1 MASQT
6 TSRAP
11 DGGFRSVRDL
21 TRGQPVESAVEERS
35 PEGAPPVSGSPPKK
49 RRSPA
54 AFIGSVFRRSPTLV
68 IGGGIVLVLSILALF
83 APVLAPH
90 DPFAL
95 DPSQRFLAPSAD
107 HWFGTDQL
115 GRDLWSR
122 SMFGARVSLSTALGA
137 VTIAATIGIP
147 LGLISGYFGKWPD
160 ALIMRYV
167 DVQIAIPGILLAMM
181 IVLLAGRGFIGLVF
195 AIGIGSVP
203 NFARIV
209 RASTLSI
216 QEEEY
221 VAAVKALGAGHFYT
235 MLRTILPNA
244 MGPIIVQA
252 VITAAVAVLLE
263 AALSFLGL
271 GTVPPTPS
279 WGDMLQQGKGFMH
292 QAPWYSIMPGVLLTV
307 TVLSLD
313 LMGRGM
319 QKLRGSSESAS
330 AELEGRT

>member
-1 MASQT
+1 M
-6 TSRAP
+6 
-11 DGGFRSVRDL
+11 
-21 TRGQPVESAVEERS
+21 ESAVEERA
-35 PEGAPPVSGSPPKK
+35 PEGAQSGNGPPGKE

-54 AFIGSVFRRSPTLV
+54 AFVASTFRRSPALV
-68 IGGGIVLVLSILALF
+68 IGATIVLVLSVLALF
-83 APVLAPH
+83 APAISPY

-95 DPSQRFLAPSAD
+95 DPSQRFLPPSTD

-115 GRDLWSR
+115 GRDLWTR
-122 SMFGARVSLSTALGA
+122 SLYGARVSLATAISA
-137 VTIAATIGIP
+137 VSVAAVIGVP

-181 IVLLAGRGFIGLVF
+181 IILLAGRGFVGLVI

-221 VAAVKALGAGHFYT
+221 VAAVKALGAGHVYT
-235 MLRTILPNA
+235 MMRTILPNA
-244 MGPIIVQA
+244 MGPIIVQV

-292 QAPWYSIMPGVLLTV
+292 QAPWYSIMPGVLLTI

-330 AELEGRT
+330 AELEGRA

>member
-1 MASQT
+1 M
-6 TSRAP
+6 
-11 DGGFRSVRDL
+11 
-21 TRGQPVESAVEERS
+21 ESAVEERT
-35 PEGAPPVSGSPPKK
+35 PDQAPPVGGDPARK
-49 RRSPA
+49 RRSPV
-54 AFIGSVFRRSPTLV
+54 AFIASTFRRSPSLV
-68 IGGGIVLVLSILALF
+68 IGGVIVAVLTVLAIL
-83 APVLAPH
+83 APVLAPY

-95 DPSQRFLAPSAD
+95 DPSQRFLPPSAD

-115 GRDLWSR
+115 GRDLWTR
-122 SMFGARVSLSTALGA
+122 SLYGARVSLSTAFAA
-137 VTIAATIGIP
+137 VIIAMVIGVP
-147 LGLISGYFGKWPD
+147 LGLLSGYFGKWTD
-160 ALIMRYV
+160 GLIMRYI
-167 DVQIAIPGILLAMM
+167 DVQIAVPGILLAML
-181 IVLLAGRGFIGLVF
+181 IILLLGRGYVGLVL

-221 VAAVKALGAGHFYT
+221 VAAVKALGASHLYT

-244 MGPIIVQA
+244 IGPIIVQA
-252 VITAAVAVLLE
+252 VITSAVAVLLE
-263 AALSFLGL
+263 ASLSFLGL

-292 QAPWYSIMPGVLLTV
+292 QAPWYSIMPGVLLTI

-330 AELEGRT
+330 AELEGRA

>member
-1 MASQT
+1 VESSVEELASQDV
-6 TSRAP
+6 SP
-11 DGGFRSVRDL
+11 DDR
-21 TRGQPVESAVEERS
+21 
-35 PEGAPPVSGSPPKK
+35 PPGKK
-49 RRSPA
+49 RRSPVQ
-54 AFIGSVFRRSPTLV
+54 FIASTFRRSPALV
-68 IGGGIVLVLSILALF
+68 IGATIVLVLSVLALL
-83 APVLAPH
+83 APVIAPY

-95 DPSQRFLAPSAD
+95 DPSRRFLPPSAE

-115 GRDLWSR
+115 GRDIWTR
-122 SMFGARVSLSTALGA
+122 SLFGARVSLSTALS
-137 VTIAATIGIP
+137 ATALALVVGVP

-181 IVLLAGRGFIGLVF
+181 IILLAGRGFIGLVV

-221 VAAVKALGAGHFYT
+221 VAAVKALGAGHLYT
-235 MLRTILPNA
+235 MMRTILPNA
-244 MGPIIVQA
+244 MGPIIVQV

-263 AALSFLGL
+263 ASLSFLGL

-292 QAPWYSIMPGVLLTV
+292 QAPWYSIMPGVLLTI